1 MFFGQKGIKLQVEL
15 QGAKESTSEIS
26 QQQHH
31 PYGEPKV
38 PLWNEFLS
46 RARVE
51 LIGVNMALNFADI
64 LYQESLTNHLPTKL
78 QH

>member
-1 MFFGQKGIKLQVEL
+1 MFFGQKGIKLQVKL
-15 QGAKESTSEIS
+15 QGAKESTSPIS

-31 PYGEPKV
+31 PYGKPKV

-51 LIGVNMALNFADI
+51 LI
-64 LYQESLTNHLPTKL
+64 
-78 QH
+78 